1 MSTIEEKRAILDQSL
16 TMLAKHEPF
25 LQFMDAVKELKNKAI
40 EDSVRLDVV
49 DDFGKV
55 ASCLGEVRTY
65 LDIENLVSEYAQKS
79 LDSQ

>member
-1 MSTIEEKRAILDQSL
+1 
-16 TMLAKHEPF
+16 
-25 LQFMDAVKELKNKAI
+25 MDAIRELKNKAI
-40 EDSVRLDVV
+40 EDSCRLDVV
-49 DDFGKV
+49 DDFGKI